1 MQISNGNLQFKNAIH
16 GVFQKYWWITVTQ
29 GKLLKSLW
37 DSKVKWWL
45 SNMSWTPLYLSN
57 FFLVEEENT
66 SGAIILTKGGAWSK
80 KWSHEGWTS
89 GGVEA
94 GSKGEGQKCTTYVFI
109 WPLWC
114 KIMWKIERMW
124 MGYKKAFGSETFGID
139 FASFHDCHNKDA
151 RAKARRNFCGA
162 SSWGGEKG
170 ALSEGQRLYQV
181 WGWVDLL
188 DLKIWS
194 F

>member
-1 MQISNGNLQFKNAIH
+1 MKNCDSRKMIEIFMGFK
-16 GVFQKYWWITVTQ
+16 
-29 GKLLKSLW
+29 
-37 DSKVKWWL
+37 SKVVAVKYEL
-45 SNMSWTPLYLSN
+45 NAAPLYLSN
-57 FFLVEEENT
+57 FFLMEEENT

-89 GGVEA
+89 CGGGRLERRRPKVHYLCFYLA
-94 GSKGEGQKCTTYVFI
+94 ALMQHYVKNRKEVNGIQITF
-109 WPLWC
+109 W
-114 KIMWKIERMW
+114 
-124 MGYKKAFGSETFGID
+124 SETFGID
-139 FASFHDCHNKDA
+139 FASFHDCHSKDA
-151 RAKARRNFCGA
+151 RAKVRRNFCGA
-162 SSWGGEKG
+162 PSWGGEKG

>member
-1 MQISNGNLQFKNAIH
+1 MQISKGNLQLKNTIH
-16 GVFQKYWWITVTQ
+16 RVFQKYWWRTVTQ
-29 GKLLKSLW
+29 GKWLKSLW

-45 SNMSWTPLYLSN
+45 SNMSWMLLHFISQTFSWWKRKTPLVPLSS
-57 FFLVEEENT
+57 LRVELGRK
-66 SGAIILTKGGAWSK
+66 SDRMRDGPAV
-80 KWSHEGWTS
+80 
-89 GGVEA
+89 VEA

-114 KIMWKIERMW
+114 NIMWKIERRW
-124 MGYKKAFGSETFGID
+124 MEYKKTFWSETFGID

-162 SSWGGEKG
+162 PSWGGEKG

-181 WGWVDLL
+181 WGWVDL
-188 DLKIWS
+188 
-194 F
+194 

>member
-57 FFLVEEENT
+57 FFLMEEENT

-89 GGVEA
+89 GGGGRLKRRRPKVHYLCFYLAALMQHYVE
-94 GSKGEGQKCTTYVFI
+94 
-109 WPLWC
+109 
-114 KIMWKIERMW
+114 IERMW

-162 SSWGGEKG
+162 PSWGGEKG